1 MQNVRLH
8 ALLLISVEG
17 IPAYAKYH
25 LVDITIGDAGPA
37 IVDSGVKGFG

>member
-25 LVDITIGDAGPA
+25 LVDFTIGHAGPA